1 GAPRFSLHGA
11 PPRRAGAG
19 SRSRATFRS
28 GMAAFGRRR
37 FRRRWRWRTS
47 QRWRRKAV
55 WWWWWWWKGRTIMA
69 ARTWMAAVALTAG
82 IALIPGAA
90 QTGQK
95 TFATPQ
101 EAAQALV
108 DAANAND
115 TAAMLRI
122 FGPAGKDIVQSGDA
136 AADKES
142 RENFA
147 ALAHQKM
154 QVELDEDKD
163 RATLIV
169 GPDDWPLPVPI
180 ILEKGQWRFHSAVGR
195 VEVLARRVGR
205 NELTAMDVCR
215 AYVEA
220 QMEYASRDRS
230 ASGTLQYAQ
239 KILSSPGKKDGLY
252 WEGES
257 DNLVPKAFA
266 DASAAMDY
274 VVKDKMIGSFALAAY
289 PAEYG
294 VSGIQTFVVNHR
306 GKVYEKDLGP
316 TTGVLARQMA
326 HFNPGK
332 NWKVVAGEEERLPRE

>member
-1 GAPRFSLHGA
+1 
-11 PPRRAGAG
+11 
-19 SRSRATFRS
+19 
-28 GMAAFGRRR
+28 
-37 FRRRWRWRTS
+37 
-47 QRWRRKAV
+47 
-55 WWWWWWWKGRTIMA
+55 
-69 ARTWMAAVALTAG
+69 MAAVVLAAG

-108 DAANAND
+108 DAAGGND

-136 AADKES
+136 AADKEG
-142 RENFA
+142 REKFA
-147 ALAHQKM
+147 ALARQKM
-154 QVELDEDKD
+154 EVQLDQDKD

-169 GPDDWPLPVPI
+169 GPDAWPLPVPI
-180 ILEKGQWRFHSAVGR
+180 DLEKGQWRFNSAVGR

-205 NELTAMDVCR
+205 NELTALEVCR

-220 QMEYASRDRS
+220 QTEYASRDRTT
-230 ASGTLQYAQ
+230 SGTLQYAQ

-252 WEGES
+252 WEGEP

-266 DASAAMDY
+266 DASAGMLAEGRKPAPYHGYYFHILKAQGPDAEGGAMDY
-274 VVKDKMIGSFALAAY
+274 VVNGKMIGGFALVAY
-289 PAEYG
+289 SAEYG
-294 VSGIQTFVVNHR
+294 VSGIATYLVNHR

-316 TTGVLARQMA
+316 TTGVLVRQMLR
-326 HFNPGK
+326 FNPGK
-332 NWKVVAGEEERLPRE
+332 GWKVVTGE

>member
-1 GAPRFSLHGA
+1 
-11 PPRRAGAG
+11 
-19 SRSRATFRS
+19 
-28 GMAAFGRRR
+28 
-37 FRRRWRWRTS
+37 
-47 QRWRRKAV
+47 
-55 WWWWWWWKGRTIMA
+55 
-69 ARTWMAAVALTAG
+69 
-82 IALIPGAA
+82 
-90 QTGQK
+90 
-95 TFATPQ
+95 
-101 EAAQALV
+101 
-108 DAANAND
+108 
-115 TAAMLRI
+115 MLRI

-142 RENFA
+142 REKFA

-154 QVELDEDKD
+154 EVELDEDKD

-205 NELTAMDVCR
+205 NELTAMEVCR

-220 QMEYASRDRS
+220 QMEYASRDRTT
-230 ASGTLQYAQ
+230 SGTLQYAQ

-252 WEGES
+252 WEGEP
-257 DNLVPKAFA
+257 DNLVPRAFA
-266 DASAAMDY
+266 DASAAMLAEGKKPAPYHGYYFRILKAQGPDAEGGAMDY
-274 VVKDKMIGSFALAAY
+274 VVKDRMIGGFALVAY

-316 TTGVLARQMA
+316 ATGVLARQTT

-332 NWKVVAGEEERLPRE
+332 SWKVVTGE

>member
-1 GAPRFSLHGA
+1 
-11 PPRRAGAG
+11 
-19 SRSRATFRS
+19 
-28 GMAAFGRRR
+28 
-37 FRRRWRWRTS
+37 
-47 QRWRRKAV
+47 
-55 WWWWWWWKGRTIMA
+55 MA
-69 ARTWMAAVALTAG
+69 ARTWMAAVVLAAG

-108 DAANAND
+108 DAAGGND

-136 AADKES
+136 AADKEG
-142 RENFA
+142 REKFA
-147 ALAHQKM
+147 ALARQKM
-154 QVELDEDKD
+154 EVQLDQDKD

-169 GPDDWPLPVPI
+169 GPDAWPLPVPI
-180 ILEKGQWRFHSAVGR
+180 DLEKGQWRFNSAVGR

-205 NELTAMDVCR
+205 NELTALEVCR

-220 QMEYASRDRS
+220 QTEYASRDRTT
-230 ASGTLQYAQ
+230 SGTLQYAQ
-239 KILSSPGKKDGLY
+239 KILSSPDKKDGLY
-252 WEGES
+252 WEGEP

-266 DASAAMDY
+266 DASAGMLAEGRKPAPYHGYYFHILKAQGPDAEGGAMDY
-274 VVKDKMIGSFALAAY
+274 VVNGKMIGGFALVAY

-294 VSGIQTFVVNHR
+294 VSGIATYLVNHR

-316 TTGVLARQMA
+316 TTGVLVRQMLR
-326 HFNPGK
+326 FNPGK
-332 NWKVVAGEEERLPRE
+332 GWKVVTGE